1 MRIIII
7 DKTNHKPRINKIL
20 EWVIH
25 MLVYAIVLI
34 MMSLIFKKSFKIDN
48 SYFGIWS
55 LIAAILI
62 YALNRTIKPILVWLT
77 LPITA
82 LTLGLFYPFINVLIL
97 NIVEFIL
104 GEQHFYIGGIW
115 MTFLIAILISFINE
129 LIEFSVIRPLI
140 RRFKNE

>member
-7 DKTNHKPRINKIL
+7 DKISHKPRINKIL
-20 EWVIH
+20 EWLIH

-34 MMSLIFKKSFKIDN
+34 MMSLIFKKTFQIDS
-48 SYFGIWS
+48 SYFGLWS

-82 LTLGLFYPFINVLIL
+82 ITLGLFYPFINVLIL
-97 NIVEFIL
+97 NIVDFIL
-104 GEQHFYIGGIW
+104 GEHFNIGGIW
-115 MTFLIAILISFINE
+115 MTFLIAILISFMNE
-129 LIEFSVIRPLI
+129 LIEFTVLRPII